1 METFQ
6 TVTTVTKKGKI
17 IIPAPTI
24 KAGARVRVTV
34 TVDDEPVP
42 QAMSHGQ
49 RLAALAQ
56 LRGSLIGTDAMS
68 VDEWNQ
74 HKHEVWKVRGDDDV
88 HAR

>member
-34 TVDDEPVP
+34 TVDAEPEP
-42 QAMSHGQ
+42 TTQMDAE
-49 RLAALAQ
+49 RLALFDQ
-56 LRGSLIGTDAMS
+56 FRGAWKDSDVMS

-74 HKHEVWKVRGDDDV
+74 HKHEIWRMPDEV
-88 HAR
+88 HPR